1 MQKIPT
7 KFNSRTRFP
16 TISLNIAHRPPN
28 NPDNLSNFLSRFFL
42 GDSDKSLGISPA
54 GIKSRYDFEDFDK
67 NNCSFYGTSRF
78 KSR

>member
-7 KFNSRTRFP
+7 KFNSRTRSP

-42 GDSDKSLGISPA
+42 GDSDKSSGISPA
-54 GIKSRYDFEDFDK
+54 GIKSGYDFEVFDK
-67 NNCSFYGTSRF
+67 NNLLLLQYL
-78 KSR
+78 KI